1 MTDDFPSQEYTDP
14 RCLEII
20 KNRDKQANADYVKKF
35 HDELNQNIKL
45 KKYK

>member
-20 KNRDKQANADYVKKF
+20 KNRDKQANTDYVKKF